1 METEEKKA
9 GMAVVRHRG
18 NYRCLR
24 DGVSFIF
31 KHFNEIA
38 KFTWPLTVVFVVLG
52 VVLLHSLRFAAFAD
66 IDGNVAAARVYVLLA
81 TLLVAL
87 AGVAF
92 QSGVVWQQRG
102 LMETGYLPC
111 ARLKTVW
118 RDVLKVSW
126 RVLII
131 DIVMAVMFCLLV
143 LLCGV
148 LHVAV
153 VQSVGTSAGAVSV
166 GHLLV
171 MVVEW
176 VLAFCL
182 FMVLLGG
189 YWQVF
194 HEYIL
199 GNVSLRAAVCYLGW
213 GWRYLG
219 RGVLLDFVCLLLTA
233 LIALLMSVPSIVCSY
248 IDGTDLQMRL
258 GGELAQLPS
267 YYPYVLLLSWVLS
280 AVGLCLAYLF
290 IAFPMCLGWGAVRA
304 TEAEREGKQ

>member
-1 METEEKKA
+1 
-9 GMAVVRHRG
+9 MAVVRHRG
-18 NYRCLR
+18 NYRQLR

-31 KHFNEIA
+31 KHFSEIA
-38 KFTWPLTVVFVVLG
+38 KFTWPLAVVFVVLG

-66 IDGNVAAARVYVLLA
+66 IDGNVAAARVYVLLVA
-81 TLLVAL
+81 LLVAL

-92 QSGVVWQQRG
+92 RSGVVWQQRG
-102 LMETGYLPC
+102 LVETGCLPC
-111 ARLKTVW
+111 ARLTTVW

-126 RVLII
+126 RVLIT
-131 DIVMAVMFCLLV
+131 DIAMVVMFCLLV

-148 LHVAV
+148 LHAFV
-153 VQSVGTSAGAVSV
+153 VQGVGTSAAPVSV

-171 MVVEW
+171 MVMEW
-176 VLAFCL
+176 CCVCAGFLLVLGC
-182 FMVLLGG
+182 

-199 GNVSLRAAVCYLGW
+199 GNVSLRAAVCHLGW
-213 GWRYLG
+213 RWRYLG
-219 RGVLLDFVCLLLTA
+219 RGALLGFVCLLLTA
-233 LIALLMSVPSIVCSY
+233 LIALLMSAPSVVCSY

-280 AVGLCLAYLF
+280 AAGLCLAYLF
-290 IAFPMCLGWGAVRA
+290 IAFPMCLGWGAIRA
-304 TEAEREGKQ
+304 TEAERGREVKP